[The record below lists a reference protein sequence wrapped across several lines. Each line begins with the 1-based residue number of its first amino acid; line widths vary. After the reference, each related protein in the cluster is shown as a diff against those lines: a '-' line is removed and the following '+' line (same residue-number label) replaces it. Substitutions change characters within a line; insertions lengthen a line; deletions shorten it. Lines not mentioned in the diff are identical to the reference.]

1 MRLNK
6 HILIT
11 LILFAVLIYIAN
23 KTGSLEEG
31 YENLFTLT
39 PGNADGGNY
48 LLKGQFP
55 ISKNGVSTKQYSQE
69 WKSYPIFSNPSFKQ
83 MTNNLRYFTN
93 PSIARESPEDLLD
106 AFYGSKSTKSNIVNY
121 GQVKPILTYNEPR
134 VGYWNTS
141 VDVMY

>member
-6 HILIT
+6 HMLIT
-11 LILFAVLIYIAN
+11 FILFAVLLYMAN
-23 KTGSLEEG
+23 ESDILAEG

-39 PGNADGGNY
+39 PDNAEGNNY

-55 ISKNGVSTKQYSQE
+55 ISKNPVSTKKYSQE
-69 WKSYPIFSNPSFKQ
+69 WKLYPVFSIPSFKQ

-93 PSIARESPEDLLD
+93 PSIAHESPEDFLD
-106 AFYGSKSTKSNIVNY
+106 TFYGNKTAKSNIISY
-121 GQVKPILTYNEPR
+121 GDVKPIVTYHEPR
-134 VGYWNTS
+134 VGYWNTN